1 VHVWTKG
8 EGLGTHNAE
17 RWTLDPGPR
26 TTASEGRT
34 QSSGLWQR
42 RVLVLTG
49 PGMAARRSRL
59 TPLTG
64 MYAIYAQRQEK
75 IQIYSRIH
83 THTNMY
89 AHTHTQT
96 HTLANNARCPAVS
109 GIFPYFRFLFPAYH
123 LISSPPAGCT
133 VSNYASTAVGNE
145 GAAIHVRECV

>member
-89 AHTHTQT
+89 AHTHTNT
-96 HTLANNARCPAVS
+96 HTCEQCQMSCRVRHLSLLQISISSLPS
-109 GIFPYFRFLFPAYH
+109 H
-123 LISSPPAGCT
+123 LIPASRLHRKQLC
-133 VSNYASTAVGNE
+133 
-145 GAAIHVRECV
+145 IHSGWK